1 MIRPAQVIVDL
12 ETWNQEWTS
21 ALGVIRLALTDK
33 LSDLGKDII
42 IHRLSRL
49 QGRLD
54 GTYNGPLSSNRW
66 DYPDQ

>member
-12 ETWNQEWTS
+12 DTWEQEWKN
-21 ALGVIRLALTDK
+21 AIGVIRLALTDQ

-42 IHRLSRL
+42 IQRISRL

-54 GTYNGPLSSNRW
+54 GTYNGQLSSNHW
-66 DYPDQ
+66 DYPDN